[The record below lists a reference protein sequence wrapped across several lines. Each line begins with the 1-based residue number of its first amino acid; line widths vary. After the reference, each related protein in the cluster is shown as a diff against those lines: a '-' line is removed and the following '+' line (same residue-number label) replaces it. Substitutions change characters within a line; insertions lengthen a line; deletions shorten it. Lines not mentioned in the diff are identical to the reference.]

1 MKKCAY
7 TLKLEDSKGKVVW
20 ERTERK
26 KKICFQ
32 FLDEVID
39 KNLIQEPEP
48 LMRVLIH
55 LEKRP
60 DYGLSVL
67 RAGIRRDIK

>member
-7 TLKLEDSKGKVVW
+7 TLELKDKSGKIVW
-20 ERTERK
+20 TRTERK

-32 FLDEVID
+32 FIDEIVD

-48 LMRVLIH
+48 LMQLLIH

-60 DYGLSVL
+60 DYGVSVL
-67 RAGIRRDIK
+67 RAGVRRSND